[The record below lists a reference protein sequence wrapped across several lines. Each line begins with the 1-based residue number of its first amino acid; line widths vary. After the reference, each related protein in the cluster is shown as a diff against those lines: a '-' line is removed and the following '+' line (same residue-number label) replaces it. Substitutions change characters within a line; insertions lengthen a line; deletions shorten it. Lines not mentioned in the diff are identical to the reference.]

1 MKLKQG
7 YLVVLSA
14 PSGTG
19 KTTICKKLLE
29 LNKDWRFSVS
39 ATTRDKRE
47 NEKEGVDYFFMSKD
61 KFDHQ
66 VRFRDFLESEWV
78 HGNQYGTPI
87 GPIEDALDNN
97 QVILFDVDVKG
108 GYNIKEEFEDQVI
121 SIFIEPPGEEVP
133 DKILILE
140 DRLNKRG
147 NENATLIKQRL
158 KRFETEM
165 GFKDKFDYHF
175 VNDNLKKVVSDIDKT
190 IKRNIK

>member
-29 LNKDWRFSVS
+29 INKDWKFSIS
-39 ATTRDKRE
+39 ATTRDKRKG
-47 NEKEGVDYFFMSKD
+47 EKEGIDYFFMPKD

-66 VRFRDFLESEWV
+66 VRFGDFLESEWV
-78 HGNQYGTPI
+78 HGNQYGSPI

-97 QVILFDVDVKG
+97 HIILFDVDVKG
-108 GYNIKEEFEDQVI
+108 GYNIKDEFEDHVI
-121 SIFIEPPGEEVP
+121 SIFIEPPGEEIP

-140 DRLNKRG
+140 DRLTKRG
-147 NENATLIKQRL
+147 NENTTLIKQRL

-165 GFKDKFDYHF
+165 TFKDKFDYHF
-175 VNDNLKKVVSDIDKT
+175 VNDNLKKVISDIDET

>member
-29 LNKDWRFSVS
+29 MNKDWTYSIS
-39 ATTRDKRE
+39 ATTRDKRDS
-47 NEKEGVDYFFMSKD
+47 EKDGIDYFFMSKD

-66 VRFRDFLESEWV
+66 VRFGDFLESEWV

-87 GPIEDALDNN
+87 GPIEDALDNGK
-97 QVILFDVDVKG
+97 VMLFDVDVKG
-108 GYNIKEEFEDQVI
+108 GFNIKEEFDDQVI

-133 DKILILE
+133 DKILVLE
-140 DRLNKRG
+140 ERLSKRG

-165 GFKDKFDYHF
+165 GFKEKFDYHF
-175 VNDNLKKVVSDIDKT
+175 TNDNLEKVVSDIDKT
-190 IKRNIK
+190 IKRKIK

>member
-66 VRFRDFLESEWV
+66 VRFGDFLESEWV

-87 GPIEDALDNN
+87 GPIEDALD
-97 QVILFDVDVKG
+97 
-108 GYNIKEEFEDQVI
+108 KEMF
-121 SIFIEPPGEEVP
+121 SG
-133 DKILILE
+133 
-140 DRLNKRG
+140 LN
-147 NENATLIKQRL
+147 
-158 KRFETEM
+158 
-165 GFKDKFDYHF
+165 
-175 VNDNLKKVVSDIDKT
+175 
-190 IKRNIK
+190 

>member
-29 LNKDWRFSVS
+29 MNKDWTYSIS
-39 ATTRDKRE
+39 ATTRDKRDS
-47 NEKEGVDYFFMSKD
+47 EKEGIDYFFMSKD

-66 VRFRDFLESEWV
+66 VRFGDFLESEWV

-87 GPIEDALDNN
+87 GPIEDALDNGK
-97 QVILFDVDVKG
+97 VMLFDVDVKG
-108 GYNIKEEFEDQVI
+108 GFNIKDEFDDQVI

-133 DKILILE
+133 DKILVLE
-140 DRLNKRG
+140 ERLSKRG

-165 GFKDKFDYHF
+165 GFKEKFDYHF
-175 VNDNLKKVVSDIDKT
+175 TNDNLEKVVSDIDKT
-190 IKRNIK
+190 IKRKIK

>member
-19 KTTICKKLLE
+19 KTTICKKLLDI
-29 LNKDWRFSVS
+29 NKDWTYSIS
-39 ATTRDKRE
+39 ATTRDKR
-47 NEKEGVDYFFMSKD
+47 NSEKDGVDYFFMSKE

-66 VRFRDFLESEWV
+66 VRFGDFLESEWV

-87 GPIEDALDNN
+87 GPIEDALDNSK
-97 QVILFDVDVKG
+97 VMLFDVDVKG
-108 GYNIKEEFEDQVI
+108 GFNIKEEFEDQVI

-133 DKILILE
+133 DKILVLE
-140 DRLNKRG
+140 ERLSKRG

-165 GFKDKFDYHF
+165 GFKEKFDYHF
-175 VNDNLKKVVSDIDKT
+175 TNDNLEKVVSDIDKT
-190 IKRNIK
+190 IKRKIK

>member
-1 MKLKQG
+1 MKLKNG

-29 LNKDWRFSVS
+29 INKDWKFSIS
-39 ATTRDKRE
+39 ATTRDKRD
-47 NEKEGVDYFFMSKD
+47 NEKEGVDYFFMPKE

-66 VRFRDFLESEWV
+66 VRFGDFLESEWV

-97 QVILFDVDVKG
+97 QVMLFDVDVKG
-108 GYNIKEEFEDQVI
+108 GYNIKEDFDDQVI
-121 SIFIEPPGEEVP
+121 SIFIEPPGEEIP

-140 DRLNKRG
+140 DRLTKRG
-147 NENATLIKQRL
+147 NENPTLIKQRL

-165 GFKDKFDYHF
+165 SFKDKFDYHF